1 MSERSSFTPES
12 NEGADEV
19 SASDPP
25 RRTIVTLLC
34 ASVSSILYTAVIRG
48 KVALPCDI
56 TPPSADDT
64 VALVL
69 WYKDE
74 GPAPIYT
81 LDARRGHVDQ
91 ARQSAVS
98 ELGARAYFNMMNRPA
113 FLQLDP
119 VEEEDAGEYRCRVDF
134 RKARSVNTVINLKV
148 IAFPFRYE
156 SSKFTRDHDSSASVR
171 SGRWKQQQ
179 QQPHHS
185 SKYTEN
191 TSISLT
197 PLYARPKSLPDEF
210 QLDIDLSSIAC
221 PFL

>member
-1 MSERSSFTPES
+1 
-12 NEGADEV
+12 A
-19 SASDPP
+19 
-25 RRTIVTLLC
+25 
-34 ASVSSILYTAVIRG
+34 SILYTAVIRG

-56 TPPSADDT
+56 TPPSADDA

-148 IAFPFRYE
+148 IGE
-156 SSKFTRDHDSSASVR
+156 
-171 SGRWKQQQ
+171 
-179 QQPHHS
+179 
-185 SKYTEN
+185 
-191 TSISLT
+191 
-197 PLYARPKSLPDEF
+197 
-210 QLDIDLSSIAC
+210 
-221 PFL
+221 

>member
-1 MSERSSFTPES
+1 MS
-12 NEGADEV
+12 
-19 SASDPP
+19 
-25 RRTIVTLLC
+25 
-34 ASVSSILYTAVIRG
+34 SSILYTAVIRG

-56 TPPSADDT
+56 TPPSADDA

-148 IAFPFRYE
+148 IGE
-156 SSKFTRDHDSSASVR
+156 SVESV
-171 SGRWKQQQ
+171 
-179 QQPHHS
+179 
-185 SKYTEN
+185 
-191 TSISLT
+191 
-197 PLYARPKSLPDEF
+197 
-210 QLDIDLSSIAC
+210 
-221 PFL
+221 